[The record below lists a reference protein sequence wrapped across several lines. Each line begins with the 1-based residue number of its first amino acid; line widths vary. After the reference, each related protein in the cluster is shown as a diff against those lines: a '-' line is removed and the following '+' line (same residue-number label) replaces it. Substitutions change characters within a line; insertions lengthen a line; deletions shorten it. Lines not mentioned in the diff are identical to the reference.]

1 MSVSTTYQKNSR
13 IGSGYDVFTKAKKAE
28 LTTAE
33 IAKKVGMDEAKR
45 ERKLG
50 TSPSSTATW

>member
-13 IGSGYDVFTKAKKAE
+13 IGNVFTKTKKAH

-33 IAKKVGMDEAKR
+33 ISKKIGGMDEAEAR
-45 ERKLG
+45 HI
-50 TSPSSTATW
+50 PNSTATS